1 MRKATVRIQ
10 EIITRIAEV
19 EIPTNTD
26 DADVESYIQD
36 YIHGCLDNSYD
47 WDCKDVT
54 KEDTVI
60 IDYDLYKE

>member
-36 YIHGCLDNSYD
+36 YIHGCLDDSYD
-47 WDCKDVT
+47 WDCDDII
-54 KEDTVI
+54 EDNTI
-60 IDYDLYKE
+60 IVDYDLCKE